1 MSLRDLSINKSWSL
15 FLDRDGVINRRL
27 PGAYVKTPEE
37 FEIIAGVPEAL
48 RIMSEIFGR
57 IIVVSNQQGI
67 GKGLMTFE
75 DLDKVH
81 SKMYSLIEAAGG
93 RLDAVFVAPMLK
105 SDKHIMRKPKVGM
118 GLAAHKQFPE
128 ISFKKSLMA
137 GDSLSDM
144 QFGKC
149 LGMKTVLIGNAIE
162 IARKFPRLVD
172 FHFEDLLCL
181 AKEIKGEKEE

>member
-1 MSLRDLSINKSWSL
+1 MSLKDLSINKSWTL

-27 PGAYVKTPEE
+27 PGAYVRTPEE
-37 FEIIAGVPEAL
+37 FEMIAGVSVAL
-48 RIMSEIFGR
+48 QIMGQMFGR

-67 GKGLMTFE
+67 GKGLMTFD
-75 DLDKVH
+75 DLDLVH
-81 SKMYSLIEAAGG
+81 KKMYSLIEAAGG

-105 SDKHIMRKPKVGM
+105 SEKHIMRKPKVGM

-149 LGMKTVLIGNAIE
+149 LGMKTVLIGEAIE
-162 IARKFPRLVD
+162 IAVKFPRLVD
-172 FHFEDLLCL
+172 YHFEDLLSVAREL
-181 AKEIKGEKEE
+181 SES